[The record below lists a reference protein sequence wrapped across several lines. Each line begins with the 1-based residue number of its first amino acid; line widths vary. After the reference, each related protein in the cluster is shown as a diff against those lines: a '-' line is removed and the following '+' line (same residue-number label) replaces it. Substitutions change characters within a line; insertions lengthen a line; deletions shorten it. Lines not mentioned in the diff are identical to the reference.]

1 MTNNRDMFRNIDKLR
16 YIVRDI
22 KDFFKNQD
30 IYVTINEQR
39 CKVIGR
45 VGTYHLTCDITG
57 KNINIG
63 DKVKIN
69 INPKFVNS
77 NVRREYK

>member
-1 MTNNRDMFRNIDKLR
+1 MLPYF
-16 YIVRDI
+16 V
-22 KDFFKNQD
+22 FFKKQD
-30 IYVTINEQR
+30 IYVNINDQR

-77 NVRREYK
+77 DVRREYK

>member
-1 MTNNRDMFRNIDKLR
+1 MWEGSINNGRRKKRANRKNS
-16 YIVRDI
+16 
-22 KDFFKNQD
+22 KKQFFKKQD
-30 IYVTINEQR
+30 IYVNINDQR

-77 NVRREYK
+77 DVRREYK